1 MLCFVD
7 TMMFIDLLCM
17 HVLQV
22 AAKKL
27 RTRLSQLGAKSI
39 IVIGLGDDQDSSGYV
54 VSIYCLYLLSL
65 LFICMLLGRQILYL
79 SCLSKFQGLFFF
91 LLESNPS

>member
-1 MLCFVD
+1 MML
-7 TMMFIDLLCM
+7 IDLLCM

-39 IVIGLGDDQDSSGYV
+39 MVIGLGDDQDSSGYEKA
-54 VSIYCLYLLSL
+54 LGPWLLSFWKSL
-65 LFICMLLGRQILYL
+65 NRT
-79 SCLSKFQGLFFF
+79 
-91 LLESNPS
+91 NPSLLPRIQARPRCVRAHQRLYHKHSEKRGFP